1 MLSSYIVTRGEF
13 SSRELSDSTLY
24 SHPVASFLASFCL
37 VGASWAATV
46 ACLSVLSA
54 AGASLELF
62 LLLVP
67 LKPVTSWRQLAAGS
81 FHSATR
87 PSSPARRQVRRRHLV
102 RGAPRPWRPAAPRE
116 RSDCVP
122 GWLRPERARSL
133 CSPPRLLALAAAPD
147 GARRLALVLRPTS
160 AGPSGASTGPA
171 PASHSG
177 RRARGFVRP
186 APSPQRRRWALAR
199 GAWPWP
205 GSPPQPEQPPPPQ
218 SVSQSVPSNG
228 GRR

>member
-1 MLSSYIVTRGEF
+1 MPLGLRLSPVSSVCSRSLIGVVSSPHAPQACYFMATAGGRVF
-13 SSRELSDSTLY
+13 SLGHAAILSGR
-24 SHPVASFLASFCL
+24 PA
-37 VGASWAATV
+37 GALEAPGAGRS
-46 ACLSVLSA
+46 SSSA
-54 AGASLELF
+54 ARG
-62 LLLVP
+62 
-67 LKPVTSWRQLAAGS
+67 
-81 FHSATR
+81 
-87 PSSPARRQVRRRHLV
+87 PARAL
-102 RGAPRPWRPAAPRE
+102 GLCSGPAAP
-116 RSDCVP
+116 
-122 GWLRPERARSL
+122 GARPQPVLAPASPRARGG
-133 CSPPRLLALAAAPD
+133 PE

-160 AGPSGASTGPA
+160 AGPSGASTGSA

>member
-1 MLSSYIVTRGEF
+1 MLSYIVTRGEF
-13 SSRELSDSTLY
+13 SSRELFDSTLY

-37 VGASWAATV
+37 VGAPWVATV
-46 ACLSVLSA
+46 ACPFCLLQEPHWSCFLSSCPSSLLLHGDSWRPGLFIWPRGHPRPPAGAPEAPGAGRSSSLAARGPARALGLCSGLAAPGARPQSVLAPASPRA
-54 AGASLELF
+54 RGGPGRRASPRAGPQANQ
-62 LLLVP
+62 
-67 LKPVTSWRQLAAGS
+67 R
-81 FHSATR
+81 
-87 PSSPARRQVRRRHLV
+87 
-102 RGAPRPWRPAAPRE
+102 
-116 RSDCVP
+116 
-122 GWLRPERARSL
+122 RPERREH
-133 CSPPRLLALAAAPD
+133 
-147 GARRLALVLRPTS
+147 G
-160 AGPSGASTGPA
+160 TGA

-199 GAWPWP
+199 GAWPWL